1 MATRR
6 KSKATTGFA
15 EIAVELIRS
24 LPLQN
29 GVDVDALANDLAHHL
44 KLGSMRV
51 YGDVTQKEISAQLKS
66 LDKALNAL
74 TSAIDE
80 LCPEVFALLVAETI
94 SAGYSDPATPPRTPP
109 HPATLQNAKAAD
121 LRNTLKFLS
130 AVKDRVNILRS
141 QKGKTG
147 PANVLADRLGYSLA
161 RVYHDAT
168 GRAPAVKSGSG
179 MGTFFRFVN
188 STLNA
193 IKRNEESAENV
204 TRNAVSHWK
213 ASESHTA
220 SHRQG

>member
-6 KSKATTGFA
+6 KSKATAGFA
-15 EIAVELIRS
+15 EIATTLIRS
-24 LPLQN
+24 LPLQD
-29 GVDVDALANDLAHHL
+29 GVDVDVLANYLAPHL
-44 KLGSMRV
+44 KLASMRV
-51 YGDVTQKEISAQLKS
+51 YGDVTQQEISAQLKS

-74 TSAIDE
+74 TSTIDE
-80 LCPEVFALLVAETI
+80 LCPEVFALLVAETT
-94 SAGYSDPATPPRTPP
+94 SVSDSDPGNPPRTPP

-130 AVKDRVNILRS
+130 AVKDRVNILLS
-141 QKGKTG
+141 QKGKAG

-168 GRAPAVKSGSG
+168 GRAPAVRSGSG

-188 STLNA
+188 STLKA
-193 IKRNEESAENV
+193 IKRNDESAENV

-220 SHRQG
+220 SHLHG